1 MDLVVKSE
9 LVEQVRAFVDW
20 VGTGR
25 KLTQTGRITGPADI
39 DRFRWGAGPRP
50 FAQLRKTF
58 IAVLIFGRLATVTR
72 SRYGTRPRRQSSTL
86 AGRSH
91 PTLTNTSIAVT

>member
-39 DRFRWGAGPRP
+39 DRFAGAQACVLCPTP
-50 FAQLRKTF
+50 KTF

-91 PTLTNTSIAVT
+91 PTPTNTSIAAT